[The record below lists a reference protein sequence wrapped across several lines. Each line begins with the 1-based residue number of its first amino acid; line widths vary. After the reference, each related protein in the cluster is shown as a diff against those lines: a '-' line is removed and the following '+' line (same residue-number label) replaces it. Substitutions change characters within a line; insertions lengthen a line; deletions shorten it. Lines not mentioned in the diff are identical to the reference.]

1 MAHTHNNSRQRG
13 FTLVEIA
20 IVLVIVG
27 LVLGGVLK
35 GQEMIRGA
43 KVKNVNNDAQNIISA
58 VSTYK
63 DRYNVMPGDD
73 KVSTIATDAGVV
85 GDGNGQLEGDENGAF
100 WAQLR
105 QAGLMKGTGS
115 LSPTHSFGGVIQ
127 VRQNPY
133 TNAQG
138 SFVCFINMPGDV
150 ADIVDRQFDDGTAN
164 RGAIQSSDD
173 SNYVIDGTT
182 NYGLCYR
189 L

>member
-1 MAHTHNNSRQRG
+1 MAQTHNSSKQRG

-73 KVSTIATDAGVV
+73 SLSTIAVASGVT
-85 GDGNGQLEGDENGAF
+85 GDGNGQLESDENGAF

-105 QAGLMKGTGS
+105 QAGLMKGTGN
-115 LSPTHSFGGVIQ
+115 LSPTHSFGGTIQ

-173 SNYVIDGTT
+173 PTYVVDGTAT
-182 NYGLCYR
+182 YDLCYR

>member
-1 MAHTHNNSRQRG
+1 MAQTHNNSKQRG

-73 KVSTIATDAGVV
+73 KDSSIATATEA
-85 GDGNGQLEGDENGAF
+85 GDGDGQLEDGENGAF

-105 QAGLMKGTGS
+105 EAGLMKGSGN
-115 LSPTHSFGGVIQ
+115 LSPTHSFGGRVE
-127 VRQNPY
+127 VKQNPY
-133 TNAQG
+133 DNAQG
-138 SFVCFINMPGDV
+138 SFVCFMNMPGDV
-150 ADIVDRQFDDGTAN
+150 ADIVDRQFDDGAAN
-164 RGAIQSSDD
+164 RGAIQSSNDQD
-173 SNYVIDGTT
+173 YVIDGTAT
-182 NYGLCYR
+182 YDLCYR